1 MAKLGF
7 CLILIVMSVAFLS
20 ISYSE
25 GRPLGTRA
33 GSMENAAQ
41 HVMRARAWL
50 SSSLTKEKPRRTSRL
65 SPGGPDPKHH

>member
-7 CLILIVMSVAFLS
+7 CLILIVMLVFLS
-20 ISYSE
+20 FSYSE
-25 GRPLGTRA
+25 ARPLGTPA

-41 HVMRARAWL
+41 HVMRTRAWL
-50 SSSLTKEKPRRTSRL
+50 SSLTQEKPRRTSRL